1 MLKFSVVFYF
11 CLMLISL
18 LVFAVIWFV
27 LVNMG
32 VFTSLT
38 DFAGNF
44 NLEVAFPA
52 GAVFRWYSFI
62 GLLGVVVWS
71 IVTVLLTLLFNLVN
85 DVTGGIE
92 VVLAEREQRRSV
104 PDLSTAALT
113 LALARLAAVELGA
126 QLVAAALP
134 ALGDLLDGFAQRLE
148 AVQLSRARALGP
160 AGAGSL
166 GLEGLDLLV
175 EVAGQAPQVEQ
186 GLGQHPPAAASS
198 RAPGEPSAPTAWTAA
213 RPAASSWRRSACS

>member
-1 MLKFSVVFYF
+1 MSSQYPQAHLSIALTHAALGETDEVDRRARRVLRRLDPWSVLKFSVVFYF

-32 VFTSLT
+32 VFQSVTE
-38 DFAGNF
+38 FAGNF

-52 GAVFRWYSFI
+52 GTVFRWYTFI

-92 VVLAEREQRRSV
+92 VVLAEREQR
-104 PDLSTAALT
+104 P
-113 LALARLAAVELGA
+113 
-126 QLVAAALP
+126 P
-134 ALGDLLDGFAQRLE
+134 
-148 AVQLSRARALGP
+148 
-160 AGAGSL
+160 GS
-166 GLEGLDLLV
+166 
-175 EVAGQAPQVEQ
+175 
-186 GLGQHPPAAASS
+186 
-198 RAPGEPSAPTAWTAA
+198 
-213 RPAASSWRRSACS
+213 

>member
-1 MLKFSVVFYF
+1 MSSQYPQVTARPLPRRLASSAVAPAVDRRARLVLRRLDPWSVLKFSVVFYF

-38 DFAGNF
+38 DFAGIFNF
-44 NLEVAFPA
+44 EVTFPA
-52 GAVFRWYSFI
+52 GTVFRWYTFI

-92 VVLAEREQRRSV
+92 VVLAEREQR
-104 PDLSTAALT
+104 
-113 LALARLAAVELGA
+113 
-126 QLVAAALP
+126 
-134 ALGDLLDGFAQRLE
+134 
-148 AVQLSRARALGP
+148 
-160 AGAGSL
+160 
-166 GLEGLDLLV
+166 
-175 EVAGQAPQVEQ
+175 
-186 GLGQHPPAAASS
+186 
-198 RAPGEPSAPTAWTAA
+198 PSA
-213 RPAASSWRRSACS
+213 R

>member
-1 MLKFSVVFYF
+1 MPGRASGRASTRSAGLAGRPRVCASCDSRGRAAGWSPWRRSSRTRSSQCPASTRRGQRGPCLRPPRPAASPMAPAVDRRARLVLRRLDPWSVLKFSVVFYF

-52 GAVFRWYSFI
+52 GTVFRWYTFI

-92 VVLAEREQRRSV
+92 VVLAEREQRPV
-104 PDLSTAALT
+104 
-113 LALARLAAVELGA
+113 
-126 QLVAAALP
+126 
-134 ALGDLLDGFAQRLE
+134 
-148 AVQLSRARALGP
+148 
-160 AGAGSL
+160 GS
-166 GLEGLDLLV
+166 
-175 EVAGQAPQVEQ
+175 
-186 GLGQHPPAAASS
+186 
-198 RAPGEPSAPTAWTAA
+198 
-213 RPAASSWRRSACS
+213 

>member
-1 MLKFSVVFYF
+1 MSSQYPQVTTRPRPRPASAAMAPAVDRRARLVLRRLDPWSVLKFSVVFYF

-38 DFAGNF
+38 DFAGS
-44 NLEVAFPA
+44 FPA
-52 GAVFRWYSFI
+52 GTVFRWYTFI

-92 VVLAEREQRRSV
+92 VVLAEREQRFS
-104 PDLSTAALT
+104 
-113 LALARLAAVELGA
+113 
-126 QLVAAALP
+126 
-134 ALGDLLDGFAQRLE
+134 
-148 AVQLSRARALGP
+148 
-160 AGAGSL
+160 GS
-166 GLEGLDLLV
+166 
-175 EVAGQAPQVEQ
+175 
-186 GLGQHPPAAASS
+186 
-198 RAPGEPSAPTAWTAA
+198 
-213 RPAASSWRRSACS
+213 

>member
-1 MLKFSVVFYF
+1 MSSQYPQVTTRPLPRPSSPAVAPAVDRRARLVLRRLDPWSVLKFSVFFYF

-18 LVFAVIWFV
+18 LVFAIIWFV

-52 GAVFRWYSFI
+52 GTVFRWYTFI

-92 VVLAEREQRRSV
+92 VVLAEREQR
-104 PDLSTAALT
+104 
-113 LALARLAAVELGA
+113 
-126 QLVAAALP
+126 
-134 ALGDLLDGFAQRLE
+134 
-148 AVQLSRARALGP
+148 
-160 AGAGSL
+160 
-166 GLEGLDLLV
+166 
-175 EVAGQAPQVEQ
+175 
-186 GLGQHPPAAASS
+186 PPG
-198 RAPGEPSAPTAWTAA
+198 R
-213 RPAASSWRRSACS
+213 